1 MVQGE
6 EQMYADKNLNKR
18 LSLSNRD
25 RFRDH
30 SLWVSVDPLQSR
42 IPTAASRDSSKII
55 HEAMVLPRAND
66 EDPKT
71 PRNAFGGA
79 ERARLLAS
87 SPAMDR
93 NAKSTRDASEVERV
107 RLFMRQTCKNA
118 PDGELSKKHGAT
130 QKGMSV
136 KSLYTPSSLNNTI

>member
-1 MVQGE
+1 
-6 EQMYADKNLNKR
+6 MYADKNLNKR

-42 IPTAASRDSSKII
+42 IPTAASRESSKII

-87 SPAMDR
+87 SPVMDR
-93 NAKSTRDASEVERV
+93 NPKSTRDPSEVERV

-130 QKGMSV
+130 QKGMTV